1 MLQMVSFDIALNHYG
16 PKAVQMLLI
25 VSLRI
30 ILDYFGPRAAQMLEV
45 ISSGAILDQFGCPKK
60 STYFKWSA
68 LVSFWFQYSLSDP
81 SKFIRIRQNPT
92 RSADFSRL
100 REHMAQLSIRK
111 SHPFGTAFPFERL
124 SYGRNGLPFV
134 NTFQSKRGSIRN
146 GFGITPRGPV
156 GPSPPRAPKAPFG
169 TLGHPGVPLGPL
181 GSTPR
186 DRHLVEATERRLESL
201 VAERL
206 YRREDTGSAAC
217 A

>member
-1 MLQMVSFDIALNHYG
+1 MLQMVSFYIALNHYG
-16 PKAVQMLLI
+16 HKAVQMLPI
-25 VSLRI
+25 ASLRI
-30 ILDYFGPRAAQMLEV
+30 ILDCFGPRAAQMLEV
-45 ISSGAILDQFGCPKK
+45 ISSGAILDHFGCPKK

-68 LVSFWFQYSLSDP
+68 LVSFWFQYSRSNPFESVKIQPDP
-81 SKFIRIRQNPT
+81 PT
-92 RSADFSRL
+92 FVFFCSRL
-100 REHMAQLSIRK
+100 CEHMAQLSIRK
-111 SHPFGTAFPFERL
+111 SHPFGTAFPFEPL
-124 SYGRNGLPFV
+124 SNGLPFV

>member
-45 ISSGAILDQFGCPKK
+45 ISSGAILDHFGCPKK

-68 LVSFWFQYSLSDP
+68 LVSFWFQYSRSNP
-81 SKFIRIRQNPT
+81 SKSIRIRQNPT
-92 RSADFSRL
+92 RSADIRFGVF
-100 REHMAQLSIRK
+100 AAIRK

-124 SYGRNGLPFV
+124 SYGRIGLPFV

>member
-1 MLQMVSFDIALNHYG
+1 MPFWIISGAQRSPHTSNGQLWYHFGFDIVDQIHPN
-16 PKAVQMLLI
+16 PFESVKIQP
-25 VSLRI
+25 
-30 ILDYFGPRAAQMLEV
+30 DPPTFG
-45 ISSGAILDQFGCPKK
+45 
-60 STYFKWSA
+60 SA
-68 LVSFWFQYSLSDP
+68 
-81 SKFIRIRQNPT
+81 
-92 RSADFSRL
+92 FSRL
-100 REHMAQLSIRK
+100 CEHMAQLSIRK

-124 SYGRNGLPFV
+124 SFGRNGLPFV